1 MRVSVGV
8 ILWLTAM
15 GPGASLGLAQE
26 QRAYVA
32 REVANGGVI
41 TGTVSLNV
49 ATPSLTR
56 LAITSD
62 REVCD
67 QEPKFDES
75 IIVAPETRGLKNV
88 VVRLTDITEGKAWDD
103 TSRPPELSQIAC
115 RFAPHVLIVPAGQT
129 FDIVNSDG
137 ILHNI
142 HTRGSKNRP
151 MNKAH
156 PKLLKRLTMN
166 FKRPDLVAVK
176 CDVHDWMS
184 GWIVVASH
192 PYYAVTDPAG
202 KFELQNVPPGT
213 YTLELWHEKLG
224 KEIRQV
230 TVTADGRA
238 QVDVEFTAGD

>member
-1 MRVSVGV
+1 MRVSIGV

-15 GPGASLGLAQE
+15 GPGVSLGLAQE
-26 QRAYVA
+26 QGDYVA
-32 REVANGGVI
+32 REAAYSGVI
-41 TGTVSLNV
+41 AGTVSLSGG
-49 ATPSLTR
+49 TPLPER
-56 LAITSD
+56 LAVTSD

-88 VVRLTDITEGKAWDD
+88 VVRLTDITEGKAWDH

-115 RFAPHVLIVPAGQT
+115 RFAPHVLIVPARQT

-156 PKLLKRLTMN
+156 PSLLKRLKMN
-166 FKRPDLVAVK
+166 FKRPDLIAVK

-192 PYYAVTDPAG
+192 PYYAVTDSAG

-213 YTLELWHEKLG
+213 YTLELWHEKLD

-230 TVTADGRA
+230 TVTAGGRA
-238 QVDVEFTAGD
+238 QVDVEFTAGH